1 MGDREE
7 LALLEK
13 MAEGDLPAE
22 TIKSVFREVHAA
34 TFSFERPARVVYVG
48 PEGGFGQIAAQQ
60 HFGMSSNFAVA
71 ETSDLAVDEVA
82 RQRADFAVI
91 PFESSVEGPLQTSV
105 EALSNTELSLA
116 AKIEV
121 VAKLSV
127 MAKNVALPTIERL
140 YVYAPDRLATQKY
153 MAQRPAA
160 LVVDVLSPLAACQ
173 MSLQDPSAAALVPQP
188 LGEQSGLVIL
198 ESNDG
203 DRADLR
209 IRYGLVASRP
219 TQRSGS
225 DTTALLFGVH
235 DAPGALFDVLKHF
248 AERGINL
255 KTIQSRPKQGENW
268 NYLFY
273 VEVSGHVTDRAVV
286 TALGEIKR
294 ETRLLKV
301 LGSFPS
307 C

>member
-1 MGDREE
+1 MNDREQ

-13 MAEGDLPAE
+13 MAEGDLPGE
-22 TIKSVFREVHAA
+22 SVKSVFREIHAA
-34 TFSFERPARVVYVG
+34 TFSLERPARVVYVG
-48 PEGGFGQIAAQQ
+48 PEGGFAQVAAQQ
-60 HFGMSSNFAVA
+60 HFGLGTSLALA
-71 ETSDLAVDEVA
+71 ETVDLAIDEVS
-82 RQRADFAVI
+82 RLRAEFAVI

-105 EALSNTELSLA
+105 EALSATELSLA
-116 AKIEV
+116 AKIEI

-127 MAKNVALPTIERL
+127 MAKAIGVSAIERL
-140 YVYAPDRLATQKY
+140 YVHAPDRLAAQKY
-153 MAQRPAA
+153 MALRPSA

-173 MSLQDPSAAALVPQP
+173 MCLRDPTGAAIVAQPIGEQVGLVP
-188 LGEQSGLVIL
+188 L
-198 ESNDG
+198 ETNVG

-209 IRYGLVASRP
+209 IRYGLVATRP
-219 TQRSGS
+219 TQRSGA

-255 KTIQSRPKQGENW
+255 KTIQSRPKRGENW

-273 VEVSGHVTDRAVV
+273 VEVSGHVTDRALV

-294 ETRLLKV
+294 QTKLLKV